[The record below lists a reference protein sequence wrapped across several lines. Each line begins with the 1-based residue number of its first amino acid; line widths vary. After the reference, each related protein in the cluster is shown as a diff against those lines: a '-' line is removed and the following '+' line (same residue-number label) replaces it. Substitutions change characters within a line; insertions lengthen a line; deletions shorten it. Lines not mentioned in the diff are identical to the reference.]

1 METREYYYIKNDV
14 MFITI
19 RKNYILIYCPNKTPP
34 LKLNIKQSNIICYWN
49 TMRYL
54 YDIDKQ
60 INEFIDYKLEIQLRD
75 EMLSIPYKYII
86 CDNRIMNYETF
97 CLHINSIT

>member
-1 METREYYYIKNDV
+1 
-14 MFITI
+14 
-19 RKNYILIYCPNKTPP
+19 
-34 LKLNIKQSNIICYWN
+34 
-49 TMRYL
+49 MRYL